1 MAVRIAIIEDDE
13 ALRDGL
19 RLAFELDGWE
29 VASAGTMREGNR
41 LLMEGNC
48 DLAILDCNLPDGSG
62 FDMIKKL
69 REFSRLPVLMLT
81 ARNSEI
87 DELRGLELGVD
98 DFMKKPFSLA
108 VLKARARKMLK
119 KENQPSLLS
128 SGDVTVDLKTGEVL
142 RDSERVSLSNTELRL
157 LVFLLEHAG
166 RILSK
171 EQILDS
177 IWDADRN
184 FVDENTL
191 AVAIRRLRLKIETDP
206 SNPKHIRTIHGMG
219 YIWQEQKK

>member
-87 DELRGLELGVD
+87 DEIRGLELGVD

-119 KENQPSLLS
+119 KESQPSLLS

-191 AVAIRRLRLKIETDP
+191 AVAIRRLRLKIEIEP

>member
-87 DELRGLELGVD
+87 DEIRGLELGVD

-119 KENQPSLLS
+119 KESQPSLLS

-142 RDSERVSLSNTELRL
+142 RDSERFSLSNTELRL

>member
-87 DELRGLELGVD
+87 DEIRGLELGVD

-119 KENQPSLLS
+119 KESQPSLLS

-157 LVFLLEHAG
+157 LVFLLEYAG

>member
-29 VASAGTMREGNR
+29 VACAGTMREGNR

-108 VLKARARKMLK
+108 VLKARARKILK
-119 KENQPSLLS
+119 KESQPPLLS

-142 RDSERVSLSNTELRL
+142 RDGESVSVSSMELRL
-157 LVFLLEHAG
+157 LIFLMEHAG
-166 RILSK
+166 QILSK
-171 EQILDS
+171 EQILNS

>member
-87 DELRGLELGVD
+87 DEIRGLELGVD

-119 KENQPSLLS
+119 KESQPSLLS

-166 RILSK
+166 RILTK

>member
-29 VASAGTMREGNR
+29 VACAGTMREGNR
-41 LLMEGNC
+41 LLMEENC

-69 REFSRLPVLMLT
+69 RESSRLPVLMLT

-108 VLKARARKMLK
+108 VLKARARKILK
-119 KENQPSLLS
+119 KESQPSLLS

-142 RDSERVSLSNTELRL
+142 RDGESVSVSSMELRL
-157 LVFLLEHAG
+157 LIFLMEHAG
-166 RILSK
+166 QILSK
-171 EQILDS
+171 EQILNS

>member
-87 DELRGLELGVD
+87 DEIRGLELGVD

-119 KENQPSLLS
+119 KESQPSLLS

>member
-1 MAVRIAIIEDDE
+1 
-13 ALRDGL
+13 
-19 RLAFELDGWE
+19 
-29 VASAGTMREGNR
+29 
-41 LLMEGNC
+41 MEGNC

-87 DELRGLELGVD
+87 DEIRGLELGVD

-119 KENQPSLLS
+119 KESQPSLLS

>member
-87 DELRGLELGVD
+87 DEIRGLELGVD

-119 KENQPSLLS
+119 KESQPSLLS

-157 LVFLLEHAG
+157 LVFYWNTQAG
-166 RILSK
+166 SSQKNRSLTVSGMQTEILWTRTRWQLPYGGCASK
-171 EQILDS
+171 
-177 IWDADRN
+177 
-184 FVDENTL
+184 
-191 AVAIRRLRLKIETDP
+191 
-206 SNPKHIRTIHGMG
+206 
-219 YIWQEQKK
+219 

>member
-69 REFSRLPVLMLT
+69 REFSRLPVLMMT

-87 DELRGLELGVD
+87 AEIRGLELGVD

-119 KENQPSLLS
+119 KESQPSLLS

>member
-87 DELRGLELGVD
+87 DEIRGLELGVD

-119 KENQPSLLS
+119 KESQPSLLS
-128 SGDVTVDLKTGEVL
+128 SGDVTVDLKTGEVP

>member
-29 VASAGTMREGNR
+29 VACAGTMREGNM
-41 LLMEGNC
+41 LLREGGC
-48 DLAILDCNLPDGSG
+48 DLAVLDCNLPDGSG

-69 REFSRLPVLMLT
+69 RESSRLPVLMLT

-87 DELRGLELGVD
+87 DELMGLELGVD

-108 VLKARARKMLK
+108 VLKARVRKMLK
-119 KENQPSLLS
+119 KESQPSLLS
-128 SGDVTVDLKTGEVL
+128 SGDITVDLKTGEVL
-142 RDSERVSLSNTELRL
+142 RDGERLSLSSTELRL
-157 LVFLLEHAG
+157 LVFLMEHAG

>member
-29 VASAGTMREGNR
+29 VACAGTMREGNR
-41 LLMEGNC
+41 LLREGDC

-62 FDMIKKL
+62 FDMIKRL
-69 REFSRLPVLMLT
+69 RESSRPPVLMLT

-119 KENQPSLLS
+119 KESQPSLLS
-128 SGDVTVDLKTGEVL
+128 SGDVTVDLKTGEVF
-142 RDSERVSLSNTELRL
+142 RDGKRISLSSTELRL
-157 LVFLLEHAG
+157 LVFLMEHEG

-184 FVDENTL
+184 YVDENTL

>member
-87 DELRGLELGVD
+87 DEIRGLELGVD

-119 KENQPSLLS
+119 KESQPSLLS
-128 SGDVTVDLKTGEVL
+128 SGDVTVDFKTGKVL

>member
-87 DELRGLELGVD
+87 DEIRGLELGVD

-119 KENQPSLLS
+119 KESQPSLLS
-128 SGDVTVDLKTGEVL
+128 SGDVTVDFKTGEVL

>member
-29 VASAGTMREGNR
+29 VACAGTMREGNM
-41 LLMEGNC
+41 LLREGGC
-48 DLAILDCNLPDGSG
+48 DLAVLDCNLPDGSG

-69 REFSRLPVLMLT
+69 RESSRLPVLMLT

-87 DELRGLELGVD
+87 DELMGLELGVD

-119 KENQPSLLS
+119 KESQPSLLS
-128 SGDVTVDLKTGEVL
+128 SGDITVDLKTGEVL
-142 RDSERVSLSNTELRL
+142 RDGERVSLSSTELRL
-157 LVFLLEHAG
+157 LVFLMEHAG
-166 RILSK
+166 QILSK